1 MRIGLITGEY
11 PPMQGGVADFT
22 RELGRALAA
31 QAHEVLV
38 LTDRRG
44 VGLDDAGIMVAA
56 QVGNWNVAGMRTF
69 GQWVRANR
77 LDVLNLQYQ
86 TAAYNM
92 AGLVHLLPR
101 RVAGIPFVTTFHD
114 LLPPY
119 LFPKAGSLRQRAV
132 WTLARTSEAAIVTN
146 HADERALD
154 YLGGVSR
161 LRRIPIGSNI
171 EHAPPPGFDRAAWR
185 ARLGVGPEEVL
196 VGYFGFLN
204 RSKGVDTLLRALQ
217 RLHSDDMSF
226 KLLMIGGRTGASDPT
241 NLAYAEEID
250 TLIRDLGLTDRVLW
264 TGFVTPAEV
273 SGYFA
278 CCDLCA
284 LPYNEG
290 VSLRHGTFMAAIAH
304 GCPVITTT
312 PIHHLP
318 ELRNKENVY
327 LVAPESVSGLA
338 AALQTLAAYPEQRR
352 RLGEGA
358 RKLAELF
365 AWDSIAEQTAALFEE
380 LLAARE

>member
-31 QAHEVLV
+31 QGHEVFV
-38 LTDRRG
+38 LTDRQG
-44 VGLDDAGIMVAA
+44 VGLDDAGVMVTA
-56 QVGNWNVAGMRTF
+56 QVRNWNAAGLSAVGR
-69 GQWVRANR
+69 WAHAHR

-86 TAAYNM
+86 TAAFRM
-92 AGLVHLLPR
+92 AGMIHLLPG
-101 RVAGIPFVTTFHD
+101 RVADVPFVTTFHD

-119 LFPKAGSLRQRAV
+119 LFPKVGGLRQRAV
-132 WTLARTSEAAIVTN
+132 WGLARTSTASIVTN
-146 HADERALD
+146 HADERTLEH
-154 YLGGVSR
+154 LGGVPC
-161 LRRIPIGSNI
+161 LCRIPIGSNI
-171 EHAPPPGFDRAAWR
+171 EDAPPPDFDRAAWR
-185 ARLGVGPEEVL
+185 ARLGVGEDETL

-204 RSKGVDTLLRALQ
+204 RSKGVDTLLNALQ
-217 RLHSDDMSF
+217 RANSTGRPF
-226 KLLMIGGRTGASDPT
+226 TLLMIGGRTGASDPT
-241 NLAYAEEID
+241 NVAYAAEVD
-250 TLIRDLGLTDRVLW
+250 ALIAELGLAERVLW

-312 PIHHLP
+312 PSYHLP
-318 ELRNKENVY
+318 ELHNKENVY
-327 LVAPESVSGLA
+327 FVAPQSVSGLA
-338 AALQTLAAYPEQRR
+338 AALRTLATQPDVRAH
-352 RLGEGA
+352 LSAGA
-358 RKLAELF
+358 RELAGLF
-365 AWDSIAEQTAALFEE
+365 AWDNIAAQTAALFAE
-380 LLAARE
+380 LLAARQ